1 MRCTKGDLRMKYIVL
16 LGRIFYSLIFLMGGA
31 NDFTKAAVAYTQAAG
46 VPMASVLAP
55 FAGLL
60 AILGGLSVATG
71 FKARWGAWLLVLFLV
86 PVTIAM
92 HAFWKVA
99 DPQMA
104 QMEQINFFKNVS
116 MLGAALLITQ

>member
-1 MRCTKGDLRMKYIVL
+1 MKYIVL

-71 FKARWGAWLLVLFLV
+71 SGGPGICMGEGILACSLAEAASCAAVGLGRLV
-86 PVTIAM
+86 
-92 HAFWKVA
+92 
-99 DPQMA
+99 
-104 QMEQINFFKNVS
+104 
-116 MLGAALLITQ
+116 